1 MYLLNLLSRC
11 VSFST
16 GNKMPLPRHCWH
28 VLWKYP
34 IEKPSYQMKAL
45 VQAIAAHPVARPAP
59 MITDL
64 FLLEP

>member
-1 MYLLNLLSRC
+1 
-11 VSFST
+11 
-16 GNKMPLPRHCWH
+16 MPLPRHCWH

-34 IEKPSYQMKAL
+34 IEKPPYQMKGL
-45 VQAIAAHPVARPAP
+45 VQAHAAHPVARPAA